1 MELMFDMDQFK
12 ELMTDFYIITGI
24 KIVFF
29 DDNLTPVI
37 SVPQED
43 CEFCA
48 AVKKSGVLLKRC
60 EECIETEVKK
70 CKKTNKLSIYK
81 CHSGLTEAVA
91 PIKIDDIII
100 GYIMMGQITDAK
112 GEEKKKI
119 IEYVSQYLGDEMTDK
134 FKSLTFKN
142 LSQIKATAKFM
153 ETLISYLI
161 MHNLVKSDHTS
172 LAFKITDYIGK
183 NLSGDLS
190 VDNLSE
196 TFGISRNSLYKIFND
211 FYGVSVAKYIR
222 KKRIEAAI
230 GLINEGI
237 SITDVS
243 SIVGFCDYNYFSKV
257 FKSETGILPSKFR
270 KNVAKKTKF

>member
-1 MELMFDMDQFK
+1 MEMMFDMEQFK
-12 ELMTDFYIITGI
+12 ELLTDFHIITGI
-24 KIVFF
+24 KIVFY

-37 SVPQED
+37 SVPAED
-43 CEFCA
+43 SDFCA
-48 AVKKSGVLLKRC
+48 AVKKSAVLLKRC
-60 EECIETEVKK
+60 EECIENEIKK
-70 CKKTNKLSIYK
+70 CKKTNKLSIYN

-100 GYIMMGQITDAK
+100 GYIMIGQITDAV
-112 GEEKKKI
+112 GEKKDEI
-119 IEYVSQYLGDEMTDK
+119 VEYVSKYLGEDVGDK
-134 FKSLTFKN
+134 FDSLTFKN

-183 NLSGDLS
+183 NLSADLS
-190 VDNLSE
+190 VDNLSSI
-196 TFGISRNSLYKIFND
+196 FGISRNSLYKIFND

-230 GLINEGI
+230 NLISDGTTI
-237 SITDVS
+237 ADVS
-243 SIVGFCDYNYFSKV
+243 SIVGFGDYNYFSKV
-257 FKSETGILPSKFR
+257 FKSETGTLPSKFR
-270 KNVAKKTKF
+270 KSVMNK